1 MVYGGRVTLCDLWV
15 VGHCDEHTI
24 AFVNRVDATSAV
36 QRAGGNGGGGGS
48 IGA

>member
-1 MVYGGRVTLCDLWV
+1 VYGGQVILCDPWV

-24 AFVNRVDATSAV
+24 AFVNRAEATSAV
-36 QRAGGNGGGGGS
+36 QRAGGSGGGDGS